1 MNMDGKTHRIAIGM
15 REDVSIKVLLN
26 MADDYDLEK
35 IEVTTWSKDYS
46 SLDFIITVTVEELIA
61 FVQDYEWATTS
72 MQDLDQND
80 GEEFVYMAQSY

>member
-1 MNMDGKTHRIAIGM
+1 MDGKTHRIAIGM